1 MNISTIIQV
10 TTAVIPNVNYF
21 NSFAAEVPEFWS
33 RFFSFFLNGFP
44 FSSQDDP
51 KILAMIWNKI
61 FARVLDLVSFQKKYW
76 KNKTDTRP
84 ILPIKQA
91 RNWIISLLNSRNI
104 PWTTTILGDEKQWR
118 KFDEFHLVILEK
130 KYQQGKIRQILNH
143 DWIGILLYSSDDE
156 LELIIW
162 YRWAWY
168 K

>member
-44 FSSQDDP
+44 FSSHDDP
-51 KILAMIWNKI
+51 KILGD
-61 FARVLDLVSFQKKYW
+61 DLEQDFCKSIRSSLFSKKYW

-84 ILPIKQA
+84 ILPNNLA

-104 PWTTTILGDEKQWR
+104 PWTTSILGDEKQWR

-156 LELIIW
+156 LELII
-162 YRWAWY
+162 
-168 K
+168 

>member
-1 MNISTIIQV
+1 MWIILTVSQPKS
-10 TTAVIPNVNYF
+10 PNF
-21 NSFAAEVPEFWS
+21 GQD
-33 RFFSFFLNGFP
+33 FFL
-44 FSSQDDP
+44 SSWTDFHFLPMTIP
-51 KILAMIWNKI
+51 KSSAMIWNKI

-84 ILPIKQA
+84 ILPINQA

>member
-1 MNISTIIQV
+1 MWIILTVSQPKS
-10 TTAVIPNVNYF
+10 PNF
-21 NSFAAEVPEFWS
+21 GQD
-33 RFFSFFLNGFP
+33 FFL
-44 FSSQDDP
+44 SSWTDFHFLPMTIP
-51 KILAMIWNKI
+51 KSSAMIWNKI

-84 ILPIKQA
+84 ILPNNLA

>member
-1 MNISTIIQV
+1 MWIILTVSQPKS
-10 TTAVIPNVNYF
+10 PNF
-21 NSFAAEVPEFWS
+21 GQD
-33 RFFSFFLNGFP
+33 FFL
-44 FSSQDDP
+44 SSWTDFHFLPMTIP
-51 KILAMIWNKI
+51 KSSAMIWNKI